1 LTSKNEGLPATI
13 IEAMLTET
21 CVISA
26 DVGSISTCIKHGVN
40 GFLFSPDNYSESILL
55 IIKLLKNKDILN
67 KTAKNCRE
75 TALKYSSWNRIKTW
89 EKIVHKYAK
98 K

>member
-1 LTSKNEGLPATI
+1 MTSKNEGLPATI

-40 GFLFSPDNYSESILL
+40 GFLFSPDNYSELIQL
-55 IIKLLKNKDILN
+55 IIKLLENKDIPN
-67 KTAKNCRE
+67 KTAKNGRE
-75 TALKYSSWNRIKTW
+75 TVLKYSAWNRIKTW
-89 EKIVHKYAK
+89 EKIVYKYAK